1 MVPSVENMTVAFKDA
16 YGREVIP
23 NKDVYVPVYIIFLLG
38 ANNILAISRMSYFV
52 EVADGV
58 DLFSVINYSTLMK
71 SR

>member
-1 MVPSVENMTVAFKDA
+1 MTVAFKDA

-23 NKDVYVPVYIIFLLG
+23 NKDVYVPVYIIFLVG

>member
-1 MVPSVENMTVAFKDA
+1 MTVAFKDA

-23 NKDVYVPVYIIFLLG
+23 NKDVYVPVSIIFLLG

>member
-1 MVPSVENMTVAFKDA
+1 MTVAFKDA

-52 EVADGV
+52 EVADGG

>member
-1 MVPSVENMTVAFKDA
+1 MTVAFKDA

-58 DLFSVINYSTLMK
+58 DLFSVKNYSTLMK

>member
-1 MVPSVENMTVAFKDA
+1 MTVAFKDA

-52 EVADGV
+52 AVADGV

>member
-1 MVPSVENMTVAFKDA
+1 MTVAFKDA

>member
-58 DLFSVINYSTLMK
+58 DLFSGINYSTLMK